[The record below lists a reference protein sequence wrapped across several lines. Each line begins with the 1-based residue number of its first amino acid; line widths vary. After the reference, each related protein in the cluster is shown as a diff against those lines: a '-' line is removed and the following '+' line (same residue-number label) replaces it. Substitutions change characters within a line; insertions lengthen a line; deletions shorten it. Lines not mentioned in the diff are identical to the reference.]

1 MESDSSRQDPS
12 PAEVAL
18 PTPASVLSSRNL
30 GSRDRP
36 HAARSARCARHRL
49 RSPLP
54 ATSRL
59 IVDTARPSRL
69 AMVRSE
75 SPAATPREI
84 SSRSVNDKSRSERR
98 RRAGRTPPTSSN
110 NRRIDDPP
118 FPTDEQSTGVS
129 SPASR
134 RSCTSAISAS
144 VNLLDAA
151 HLPTRNHNS
160 RRRCCIHALRR
171 QAICATWYHV
181 ARPHQLL
188 YKYR

>member
-36 HAARSARCARHRL
+36 HAARSARCARYRL

-54 ATSRL
+54 AISRL

-98 RRAGRTPPTSSN
+98 RRADAPHRHPQTTA
-110 NRRIDDPP
+110 NRRPALPNRRAIDR
-118 FPTDEQSTGVS
+118 VS

-134 RSCTSAISAS
+134 RSYTSAISAS
-144 VNLLDAA
+144 VNLLDTA

-188 YKYR
+188 HKYR

>member
-36 HAARSARCARHRL
+36 HAARSARCARYRL

-59 IVDTARPSRL
+59 LVDTARPSRL

-118 FPTDEQSTGVS
+118 FPTDEQSTG
-129 SPASR
+129 
-134 RSCTSAISAS
+134 SAHPPPGAPTPQRSAS

-160 RRRCCIHALRR
+160 RRRCCIHALRWHR
-171 QAICATWYHV
+171 ICASRGC
-181 ARPHQLL
+181 A
-188 YKYR
+188 